1 MGSGAA
7 HQTAIIPTHW
17 ETARKSWRKDCRG
30 ETEKARKF
38 EGLHKLARALRCIGH
53 RRRPV
58 PAAKGKDKKMEN
70 ETTNLFRR
78 RDTFFG
84 ICEAVGQDFGFN
96 PLWLRLAFVAPLFFF
111 PVQTFIG
118 YFALGLVV
126 LASRLIFPAKTAPA
140 AQPAPSAVEVAAPQ
154 AEKTEELALAA

>member
-1 MGSGAA
+1 
-7 HQTAIIPTHW
+7 
-17 ETARKSWRKDCRG
+17 
-30 ETEKARKF
+30 
-38 EGLHKLARALRCIGH
+38 
-53 RRRPV
+53 
-58 PAAKGKDKKMEN
+58 MEN

-118 YFALGLVV
+118 YFALGAVV
-126 LASRLIFPAKTAPA
+126 LASRLLFPAKSAAAPTLT
-140 AQPAPSAVEVAAPQ
+140 AVETNAPTSDK
-154 AEKTEELALAA
+154 AEEFALAA